1 MVNACTGKMG
11 HATAEAVVKAGLQLI
26 PYSFTGRSNAAVG
39 NVGVEGIPV
48 ELVLKSERQE
58 AMERIKAEY
67 PNLIMIDYTLPQSV
81 NDNGSFYARNG
92 IPFVMGTTGG
102 DRQKLL
108 EETRAA
114 GVYAVIAPQMGK
126 QATVVAFQAM
136 MEMMA
141 DKFPGAFS
149 GYSLQVQESHQ
160 RTKADTSG
168 TAKAVVASFQKLG
181 LDFTE
186 SQIIKVREK
195 GAQLDDM
202 HVPEQYL
209 DGHAFHT
216 YTLTSQDQTVAFQ
229 FQHNVCGRQI
239 YAEGTV
245 DAAIFLAQQIAAKAE
260 QKVFNM
266 IDVLE
271 AGAMR

>member
-1 MVNACTGKMG
+1 MHRAKNPSASTLLVQHMSMDCFFEACGGHRAPTLCQDGIMVLTHDSAEH
-11 HATAEAVVKAGLQLI
+11 HAALVC
-26 PYSFTGRSNAAVG
+26 
-39 NVGVEGIPV
+39 NV
-48 ELVLKSERQE
+48 Q
-58 AMERIKAEY
+58 
-67 PNLIMIDYTLPQSV
+67 
-81 NDNGSFYARNG
+81 
-92 IPFVMGTTGG
+92 
-102 DRQKLL
+102 
-108 EETRAA
+108 
-114 GVYAVIAPQMGK
+114 
-126 QATVVAFQAM
+126 
-136 MEMMA
+136 
-141 DKFPGAFS
+141 
-149 GYSLQVQESHQ
+149 
-160 RTKADTSG
+160 
-168 TAKAVVASFQKLG
+168 
-181 LDFTE
+181 